1 MLRTRVAELSDL
13 EAIVDIY
20 NQAVAGQATAYLEPL
35 TVENR
40 REWFARHPPGTN
52 PILVAE
58 LDAKVVGWA
67 SLSEYRPGR
76 RAVRHTAE
84 ISYFVHFDHH
94 RQGVGSELLRA
105 AIELCPAIEIKTLLA
120 ILLED
125 NAASIGLLRRFEF
138 EHWGTL
144 PGVAD
149 FDGREVGH
157 LYFGRRV
164 C

>member
-1 MLRTRVAELSDL
+1 MLRTRVAALPDL

-20 NQAVAGQATAYLEPL
+20 NQAIAAQATAYIEPR

-40 REWFARHPPGTN
+40 REWFARHPPSRN

-58 LDAKVVGWA
+58 LDGEIVGWS

-76 RAVRHTAE
+76 QAVRHTAE
-84 ISYFVHFDHH
+84 ISYFVHSDHH
-94 RQGVGSELLRA
+94 RKGVGSELLRA
-105 AIELCPAIEIKTLLA
+105 SIELCPAVGIKTLLA

-125 NAASIGLLRRFEF
+125 NVASIGLLRRFEF
-138 EHWGTL
+138 EHWGTM
-144 PGVAD
+144 PRVAD
-149 FDGREVGH
+149 FHGREVGH